1 MNEIQIFN
9 FHNNEVRVVNVNS
22 EPWFVAKDVAEILG
36 YSETEKM
43 TRRLDDDEKTTL
55 PFRGTGSNYQT
66 NITIINESGLYNAVL
81 GSNKPNAKR
90 FRKWVTGE
98 VLPSIRKTGK
108 YAVATTMP
116 SPEVLMATL
125 CDAIE
130 RASKAEA
137 ERDEYKRNLQR
148 IARASKLN
156 FGEISNETGLPK
168 DIVVASHCKSNRRRH
183 KPQYGRYIQLML
195 PLRELVEEYYRIE
208 NDPHCF
214 DDIARKKHHCNDF
227 DRH

>member
-156 FGEISNETGLPK
+156 FGEISNETGLPI

-183 KPQYGRYIQLML
+183 KPRYGRYIQLML